1 MKKIL
6 VFFSYIF
13 HPIFISLMASLF
25 YLFLNNLYVINQE
38 KIFVLLQIIII
49 TILLPLLFIFL
60 LRTLGKVNSYSVP
73 EVSQR
78 KIPLLIQLFLIILLI
93 KNSVT
98 LVRYPELHFFF
109 LGAMCSTMIAL
120 ILSFFKNK
128 ASLHMMGISA
138 LSLFVIGLSLHYQI
152 NAVYWIAFLILTN
165 GFVAASRLEMKA
177 HTPRE
182 LFIGFLLGSI
192 PQLLL
197 IEFWL

>member
-1 MKKIL
+1 
-6 VFFSYIF
+6 
-13 HPIFISLMASLF
+13 MAGLF
-25 YLFLNNLYVINQE
+25 YLFLNDPYVINQE
-38 KIFVLLQIIII
+38 KIFVLLQIVII

-60 LRTLGKVNSYSVP
+60 LRTLGKINSYSVP
-73 EVSQR
+73 DVSQR

-93 KNSVT
+93 KNSIT

-109 LGAMCSTMIAL
+109 LGAMSSTLIAL
-120 ILSFFKNK
+120 IFSFFKNK
-128 ASLHMMGISA
+128 ASLHMIGISA
-138 LSLFVIGLSLHYQI
+138 LTLFVIGLSLHYQI
-152 NAVYWIAFLILTN
+152 NVVYWIAFLILTN

-182 LFIGFLLGSI
+182 LFIGFLIGSI